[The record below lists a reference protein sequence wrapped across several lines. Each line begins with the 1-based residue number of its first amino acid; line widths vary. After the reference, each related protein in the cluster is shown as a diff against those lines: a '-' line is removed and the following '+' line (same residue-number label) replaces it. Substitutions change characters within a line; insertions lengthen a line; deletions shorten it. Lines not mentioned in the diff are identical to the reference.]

1 MNEVNA
7 GIIAGPFSYR
17 HISNLRV
24 SPSGLVP
31 KTTGGIRL
39 ATNFSSPINGS
50 VNDFIDTN
58 YTSVQ
63 YSSFDRAVVMIKK
76 LGFKAECSKMDVTSA
91 FRLLPMNQGEFDL
104 LGFKIGN
111 WYFIDKCLPM
121 GSSVSCSHFE
131 RFLLFCIGLRKW
143 NRVYM
148 KLITIL
154 MFFYLLVQI
163 KLVIVQS

>member
-7 GIIAGPFSYR
+7 GGIAGPFSYR
-17 HISNLRV
+17 PISNLRV
-24 SPSGLVP
+24 SPIGLVP
-31 KTTGGIRL
+31 KKTGGIRL
-39 ATNFSSPINGS
+39 ITNLSSPINGS
-50 VNDFIDTN
+50 VNDFIDTS

-76 LGFKAECSKMDVTSA
+76 LGFKAQCSKMDVKSA
-91 FRLLPMNQGEFDL
+91 FRLLPMYQGEFDL

-121 GSSVSCSHFE
+121 GCSVSCSHFE

-154 MFFYLLVQI
+154 MISYLLVQI